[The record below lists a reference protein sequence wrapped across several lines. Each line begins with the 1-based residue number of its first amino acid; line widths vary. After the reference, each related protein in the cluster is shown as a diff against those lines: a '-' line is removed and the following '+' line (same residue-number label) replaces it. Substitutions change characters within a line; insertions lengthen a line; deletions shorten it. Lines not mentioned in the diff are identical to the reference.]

1 MIRCCDVVSG
11 VSLQRK
17 CRNVNN
23 FSGHMTYFGLSQ
35 LKLKQVQAVAY
46 RHRLKGIITT
56 ILENS
61 LYNHHSKIKDRLL
74 KIQSLAFCDII
85 FYKILMI
92 NNNTYLKSIADLQS
106 NIEEFNSSQKEPSH
120 KVYNLNFLSIR
131 TKKSRKRIQG
141 Q

>member
-1 MIRCCDVVSG
+1 M
-11 VSLQRK
+11 
-17 CRNVNN
+17 
-23 FSGHMTYFGLSQ
+23 
-35 LKLKQVQAVAY
+35 AY

-56 ILENS
+56 ILKNS
-61 LYNHHSKIKDRLL
+61 LYNHHSKVKDRLL

-106 NIEEFNSSQKEPSH
+106 NIEEYNSSQKEPSH